1 MPSESGGLRKQETV
15 DLVVRG
21 EKQNKNHAKSQKRRN
36 SESNSRQVRLH
47 QPFQRRPTSAD
58 VVVVGQS
65 WRHNTQE
72 NQAQGGRMHF
82 SVVVR
87 SFSPYVV
94 DLAVLEACVEAEI
107 SQEEGVVG
115 KRYLLYS
122 GQGGKDRARTT
133 QRDRDRQREKETEK
147 ERHSLP
153 PTRPRLLQFHQC
165 PLVCLVV
172 GSSEV
177 TLKSYPCDPIPS
189 AFFCT

>member
-1 MPSESGGLRKQETV
+1 MNRGGLRKQESV

-21 EKQNKNHAKSQKRRN
+21 ETQNKNHAKSQKRRN
-36 SESNSRQVRLH
+36 SESHSRQVRLH
-47 QPFQRRPTSAD
+47 QPFQRKPTSAD

-107 SQEEGVVG
+107 SQEEEGVVG

-122 GQGGKDRARTT
+122 GQGGKPE
-133 QRDRDRQREKETEK
+133 REQHRETETDREIK
-147 ERHSLP
+147 R
-153 PTRPRLLQFHQC
+153 
-165 PLVCLVV
+165 
-172 GSSEV
+172 
-177 TLKSYPCDPIPS
+177 
-189 AFFCT
+189 